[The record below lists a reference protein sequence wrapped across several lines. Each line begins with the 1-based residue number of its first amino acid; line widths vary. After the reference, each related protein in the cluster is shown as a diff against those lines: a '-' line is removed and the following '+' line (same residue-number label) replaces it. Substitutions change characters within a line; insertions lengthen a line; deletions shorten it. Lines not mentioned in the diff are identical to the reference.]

1 MDLVTTADHI
11 PVVGETVAGYA
22 FQTHFGGKGAN
33 QAVAIARLGHPVQLI
48 GRLGSDRFGEEL
60 REGLD
65 CEGID
70 ITGVKKVTGTSGIA
84 IIVVSSR
91 GENCIV
97 VTPGANAT
105 LSADDLDEYVEQI
118 RGAGLVLAQL
128 EIPMAT
134 VLRLAEICDREGVPL
149 MLDPAPAQTLPVDL
163 LPLITWFTPNETEAA
178 FFANGQSK
186 HTNESNQTV
195 RIANTL
201 MGTGV
206 RNLLLKLGERG
217 LHLATAAG
225 ESRTHAACSVPV
237 VDTTAAGDAFNGAF
251 AVALMDGKSPVDSA
265 SFAAAAAAISV
276 TRNGAQSS
284 MPTLNEVQAY
294 LRTTSA

>member
-11 PVVGETVAGYA
+11 PVVGETVAGYS

-60 REGLD
+60 REGLE

-70 ITGVKKVTGTSGIA
+70 ITGVKKVDGTSGIA

-97 VTPGANAT
+97 VTSGANAT
-105 LSADDLDEYVEQI
+105 LSGDDLDEYVEQI

-128 EIPMAT
+128 EIPIAT

-149 MLDPAPAQTLPVDL
+149 MLDPAPAQTLPVEL
-163 LPLITWFTPNETEAA
+163 LPLVTWFTPNETEAV

-186 HTNESNQTV
+186 HTNDSNQTA
-195 RIANTL
+195 RMANTL

-217 LHLATAAG
+217 FHLATAAG
-225 ESRTHAACSVPV
+225 ESRTHAAYSVPV

-251 AVALMDGKSPVDSA
+251 AVALMDGKSPIDSA

-294 LRTTSA
+294 VRTTSA

>member
-1 MDLVTTADHI
+1 MDLVATADHI
-11 PVVGETVAGYA
+11 PMVGETVAGYA

-60 REGLD
+60 QEGLER
-65 CEGID
+65 EGID
-70 ITGVKKVTGTSGIA
+70 ITGVRKVAGTSGIA

-105 LSADDLDEYVEQI
+105 LSEDDLDEYVEQI

-128 EIPMAT
+128 EIPIAT

-149 MLDPAPAQTLPVDL
+149 MLDPAPAQTLPVQL

-186 HTNESNQTV
+186 HTNDSNQTV
-195 RIANTL
+195 RMANTL

-217 LHLATAAG
+217 FHLATADG
-225 ESRTHAACSVPV
+225 EFRTHAAYSVPV

-251 AVALMDGKSPVDSA
+251 AVALMDGKSPIDSA

-284 MPTLNEVQAY
+284 MPTLNEVRAY
-294 LRTTSA
+294 LRTTSV

>member
-1 MDLVTTADHI
+1 MDLVATADHI
-11 PVVGETVAGYA
+11 PMVGETVAGYA

-60 REGLD
+60 QEGLER
-65 CEGID
+65 EGID
-70 ITGVKKVTGTSGIA
+70 ITGVRKVAGTSGIA

-105 LSADDLDEYVEQI
+105 LSEDDLDEYVEQI

-128 EIPMAT
+128 EIPIAT

-149 MLDPAPAQTLPVDL
+149 MLDPAPAQTLPVQL
-163 LPLITWFTPNETEAA
+163 LPLITWFTPNETEAV
-178 FFANGQSK
+178 FFANGQPK
-186 HTNESNQTV
+186 HTSDSNQTM
-195 RIANTL
+195 RMANTL
-201 MGTGV
+201 MGKGV

-217 LHLATAAG
+217 FHVATADG
-225 ESRTHAACSVPV
+225 ESRTHAAYSVPV

-251 AVALMDGKSPVDSA
+251 AVALMDGKSPTDSA

>member
-1 MDLVTTADHI
+1 MDLVATADHI

-33 QAVAIARLGHPVQLI
+33 QAVAIARLGYPVQLI

-60 REGLD
+60 QEGLER
-65 CEGID
+65 EGID
-70 ITGVKKVTGTSGIA
+70 ITGVKKVDGTSGMA
-84 IIVVSSR
+84 ILVVSSR

-97 VTPGANAT
+97 VTSGANAT
-105 LSADDLDEYVEQI
+105 LSGDDLDEYVEQI

-128 EIPMAT
+128 EIPIPT

-149 MLDPAPAQTLPVDL
+149 MLDPAPAQTLPVQL
-163 LPLITWFTPNETEAA
+163 LPLITWFTPNETEAV
-178 FFANGQSK
+178 FFANSQTKRTSD
-186 HTNESNQTV
+186 SNQTV
-195 RIANTL
+195 QMANVL
-201 MGTGV
+201 IGTGV

-217 LHLATAAG
+217 FHVATADG
-225 ESRTHAACSVPV
+225 EFRTHAAYSVPV

-251 AVALMDGKSPVDSA
+251 AVALMGGKSPIDSA
-265 SFAAAAAAISV
+265 SFAAAAAMSV

-294 LRTTSA
+294 LRTTAV